1 VICAGRRLVFSLR
14 APTGHRT
21 PQSDNNPSTRLHR
34 LIPNVFR
41 SCFSIGLD
49 TMKALAVASPPVDKF
64 VYLIFPVM
72 VLH

>member
-1 VICAGRRLVFSLR
+1 
-14 APTGHRT
+14 
-21 PQSDNNPSTRLHR
+21 
-34 LIPNVFR
+34 VFR